1 MSRSRINI
9 PVVAAVALLSA
20 AALTLFFIRH
30 QRDLPVPTVP
40 DSALLQPLDTTA
52 PTSELDYYG
61 QLADEFLATMPQD
74 KIILL
79 TLIDSVNH
87 HILYTETSNQPSCYL
102 YDLESL
108 TTSVLFGGENGFYA
122 DTKLIIPGAIQQW
135 RVAQPWIIFIARNR
149 APETDYTNQTLVFSL
164 NVDSHQMRLIDTGA
178 QASFSNDSTLTVTHA
193 ELLYHSIFSGDDVYD
208 ESTTTYRL

>member
-9 PVVAAVALLSA
+9 PVVVTVALLSA
-20 AALTLFFIRH
+20 AALTLFFLSR
-30 QRDLPVPTVP
+30 QRNMPAQPAP
-40 DSALLQPLDTTA
+40 DSSLLQPVDTT
-52 PTSELDYYG
+52 PQTSELDYYG

-87 HILYTETSNQPSCYL
+87 CILYTESTNQPSCYL

-108 TTSVLFGGENGFYA
+108 TTKVLFGGENGFYA
-122 DTKLIIPGAIQQW
+122 DTKLIIPGAIRQFKHHGN
-135 RVAQPWIIFIARNR
+135 WIHFIADNR
-149 APETDYTNQTLVFSL
+149 APQTDYSNQTIVFSL
-164 NVDSHQMRLIDTGA
+164 NVESHQVQLIDTGA
-178 QASFSNDSTLTVTHA
+178 QATFPDDSTLNVTHA
-193 ELLYHSIFSGDDVYD
+193 TLLYHSIFSGDDVYD

>member
-9 PVVAAVALLSA
+9 PVVVTVALLSA
-20 AALTLFFIRH
+20 AALTLFFLSR
-30 QRDLPVPTVP
+30 QRNMPAQPAP
-40 DSALLQPLDTTA
+40 DSTLLQPVDTT
-52 PTSELDYYG
+52 PQTSELDYYG

-79 TLIDSVNH
+79 TLIDSLNH

-164 NVDSHQMRLIDTGA
+164 NVESHQVQLIDTGA

-193 ELLYHSIFSGDDVYD
+193 TLLYHSIFSGDDVYD